1 MGCQGARQALY
12 ASPDGFWSSLIAR
25 ITSLKMFI
33 GTSRS
38 ASAFCGSIVIPS
50 SSSRSQAT
58 TRFEI
63 VVANWD
69 ILAAR
74 SESGNWARIERDLL
88 AMKADLPLHYV
99 RREDYIR
106 GQSLIEA
113 KLDALGN
120 KLDVMQ
126 LRAAAAGGPKNANH

>member
-1 MGCQGARQALY
+1 MYVQLELWHLITLLIMFLGASATAGKLLLTQTQRHLDDRFTAQE
-12 ASPDGFWSSLIAR
+12 IAR
-25 ITSLKMFI
+25 AANHEQV
-33 GTSRS
+33 SRRLDRME
-38 ASAFCGSIVIPS
+38 A
-50 SSSRSQAT
+50 
-58 TRFEI
+58 
-63 VVANWD
+63 
-69 ILAAR
+69 AAR
-74 SESGNWARIERDLL
+74 EESGNWARIERDLL

>member
-1 MGCQGARQALY
+1 MEVADDR
-12 ASPDGFWSSLIAR
+12 
-25 ITSLKMFI
+25 
-33 GTSRS
+33 
-38 ASAFCGSIVIPS
+38 AFH
-50 SSSRSQAT
+50 RRA
-58 TRFEI
+58 E
-63 VVANWD
+63 
-69 ILAAR
+69 LAADRKR
-74 SESGNWARIERDLL
+74 SDAEGFPLARIERDLL

-113 KLDALGN
+113 KRDALGN

>member
-1 MGCQGARQALY
+1 MQVTL
-12 ASPDGFWSSLIAR
+12 DLWHVISLAV
-25 ITSLKMFI
+25 SFF
-33 GTSRS
+33 G
-38 ASAFCGSIVIPS
+38 ASAAAGKLLLSQTQRHLDERFNSQESARAANHDQV
-50 SSSRSQAT
+50 SRRLDSM
-58 TRFEI
+58 EE
-63 VVANWD
+63 
-69 ILAAR
+69 AAR
-74 SESGNWARIERDLL
+74 SEMGNWQRIERDLL
-88 AMKADLPLHYV
+88 KLQADMPLHYV

>member
-1 MGCQGARQALY
+1 MQVTL
-12 ASPDGFWSSLIAR
+12 DLWHVISLAV
-25 ITSLKMFI
+25 SFF
-33 GTSRS
+33 G
-38 ASAFCGSIVIPS
+38 ASAAAGKLLL
-50 SSSRSQAT
+50 SQT
-58 TRFEI
+58 QRHLDTRFTAQETARA
-63 VVANWD
+63 ANHD
-69 ILAAR
+69 QVSRRLDSMEEAAR
-74 SESGNWARIERDLL
+74 SEMGNWQRIERDLL
-88 AMKADLPLHYV
+88 KLQADMPLHYV